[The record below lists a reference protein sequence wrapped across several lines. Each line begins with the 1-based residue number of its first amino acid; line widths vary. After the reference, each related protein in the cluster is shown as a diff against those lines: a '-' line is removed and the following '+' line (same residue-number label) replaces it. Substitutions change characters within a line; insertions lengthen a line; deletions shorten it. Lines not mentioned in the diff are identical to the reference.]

1 MRQVSGPIENKTIRK
16 KQPKQNIKER
26 DRKKSSN

>member
-16 KQPKQNIKER
+16 KQPKQNIKEI
-26 DRKKSSN
+26 KEIEE